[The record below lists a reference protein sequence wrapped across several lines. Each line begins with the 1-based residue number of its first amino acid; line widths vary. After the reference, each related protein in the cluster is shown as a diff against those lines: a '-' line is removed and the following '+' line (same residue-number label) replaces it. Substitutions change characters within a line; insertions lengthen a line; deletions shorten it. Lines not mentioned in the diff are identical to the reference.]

1 MEENV
6 KNSNSKK
13 VRLSPGSPVYIG
25 ANKSKPIDIS
35 EINFSEKLFEEKV
48 LNDISES
55 KAFKINKK
63 STTWIN
69 VDGAH
74 DAVSIQSIGAFF
86 KLDPLVVEDTLNT
99 AISPKFENLV
109 YVN

>member
-1 MEENV
+1 LI
-6 KNSNSKK
+6 NSILKPPSK
-13 VRLSPGSPVYIG
+13 GFC
-25 ANKSKPIDIS
+25 IS
-35 EINFSEKLFEEKV
+35 FFTNFSEKLFEEKV